1 MKRLILG
8 VAQIKKLRVYFNY
21 IEMDLIYLHVAKS
34 QNKSL
39 KYEFETFLFLA
50 LKVLINWL

>member
-21 IEMDLIYLHVAKS
+21 IEMDLIYLRVAKS
-34 QNKSL
+34 RNKSL
-39 KYEFETFLFLA
+39 KYEYFETFLFLA
-50 LKVLINWL
+50 LKASIN